1 MPHPH
6 QPADRRASALVTE
19 LLVALQRDRLI
30 PRFVDSYVEEHRRY
44 ALQAHPARYRELLAL
59 LTREA
64 LIALTLRA
72 LEGAANP
79 GASPKP
85 RLRKAPHSSGRTFRR
100 DFLTALAH
108 QQGWSAGDSLEFQ
121 ADLRLYEDLLA
132 RRPASRRAPKA
143 LEAADHPFVD
153 RAAILLDPSFL
164 EQARVAATRAL
175 LELDRLAD
183 EVTSRVLARPA
194 SSKLSSR

>member
-1 MPHPH
+1 MPDPR
-6 QPADRRASALVTE
+6 QPAESRASALVAE
-19 LLVALQRDRLI
+19 LLVALRRDRLI

-44 ALQAHPARYRELLAL
+44 ALQAHPTRYRELLVL

-79 GASPKP
+79 RASPKS
-85 RLRKAPHSSGRTFRR
+85 RLQKAPHSSRRTFRR

-108 QQGWSAGDSLEFQ
+108 QQGWTAGDSLEFQ

-132 RRPASRRAPKA
+132 RRPASRRAPNA

-164 EQARVAATRAL
+164 EQARVAASRAL
-175 LELDRLAD
+175 AELDRLAA
-183 EVTSRVLARPA
+183 EITSRVLAPPA
-194 SSKLSSR
+194 SGKLAPR